1 MLQNAV
7 GCTTTMPI
15 AGCPSESDIGLW
27 QSIAAVVPARA
38 GVVPDGQTPAAI
50 VPAIAAVVPAVA
62 PATAVVPA
70 RQTIAA
76 VVPAAAVVVPPC
88 QLLLGVDL
96 HERAAFLGGL
106 CSGIRDGLANRLE
119 ALGSRRKQGS
129 QSTNRTAVLGHVRS
143 PSWRRYVS
151 QTRNTLANEKSES
164 VRQDAGVGAA
174 VQPIL
179 IDPHAM
185 KVAVA
190 CRLRHGGLDGKAQR
204 AQHG

>member
-38 GVVPDGQTPAAI
+38 GVVPDRQTPAAV

-62 PATAVVPA
+62 PAATVVAPRQPTAA
-70 RQTIAA
+70 I
-76 VVPAAAVVVPPC
+76 VPAAAVVVPPC

-106 CSGIRDGLANRLE
+106 CGGIRDGLANRLE
-119 ALGSRRKQGS
+119 ALGH
-129 QSTNRTAVLGHVRS
+129 L
-143 PSWRRYVS
+143 
-151 QTRNTLANEKSES
+151 
-164 VRQDAGVGAA
+164 
-174 VQPIL
+174 
-179 IDPHAM
+179 
-185 KVAVA
+185 
-190 CRLRHGGLDGKAQR
+190 GGLARRRAGGRGRSRVCGGKAYGKSQR
-204 AQHG
+204 SR